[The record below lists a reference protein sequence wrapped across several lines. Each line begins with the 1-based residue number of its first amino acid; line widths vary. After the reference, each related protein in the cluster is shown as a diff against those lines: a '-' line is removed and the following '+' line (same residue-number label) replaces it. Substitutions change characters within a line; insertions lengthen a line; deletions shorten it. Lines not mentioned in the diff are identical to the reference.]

1 MGISLLRIVCG
12 ARMRASAMRPCLP
25 LVLFA
30 ALFAALLPAASHAA
44 EWNIDQL
51 MQSLAQVKSGR
62 ANFVEKKYI
71 AMLDRP
77 VESSGEL
84 SFTAPDHLEKRTLRP
99 QPETMVLDGGTL
111 RIERGSQSYSL
122 PLQQY
127 PELAGFIDSIRG
139 TLAGDRKALER
150 AFSLKLEG
158 NAGRWT
164 LLLKPTDARMART
177 VHLIRIGGAA
187 DEVRS
192 VEIIQT
198 DGDRSVMTITRIA
211 AR

>member
-1 MGISLLRIVCG
+1 MSISLLRLLCG
-12 ARMRASAMRPCLP
+12 VRMRAWGMRLWLS
-25 LVLFA
+25 LVLLA
-30 ALFAALLPAASHAA
+30 ALFFALQPAVSHAA

-51 MQSLAQVKSGR
+51 MQSLAKIKFGR
-62 ANFVEKKYI
+62 ASFVEKKYL

-84 SFTAPDHLEKRTLRP
+84 SFAAPDHLEKRTLRP
-99 QPETMVLDGGTL
+99 QPENMVLDGGTL
-111 RIERGSQSYSL
+111 RIERGNQSYTL

-164 LLLKPTDARMART
+164 LLLKPADASMARA

-198 DGDRSVMTITRIA
+198 DGDRSVMSINRIA